1 MSGHEGGEVVWV
13 RPGDRAHG
21 TLSVSSELV
30 PRLEAHARELG
41 FTLFGVALPDP
52 SRQTD
57 FYEGWLERDFH
68 GEMAYLARNDSVA
81 RRADLRRTMSGVAS
95 VLVLGHEY
103 YHEDDAVESADPA
116 RAIIAR
122 YARGEDYHEVVV
134 RKLTRLLEWL
144 AESTDGGVSGRVYV
158 DTGPILERDLARKA
172 GLGWFGKNTLLID
185 PRRGSYF
192 VLGLLLLDHE
202 LPPSGVFTE
211 DRCGTCTA
219 CLDACPTGALLG
231 RDDDGAPLIDARR
244 CISYLTI
251 ELKGAIPHEL
261 RPLMGNRVFGCDI
274 CQEVC
279 PWNQSFAMPTAEA
292 AYTPRKDIEGRSLVA
307 LTERLLAMSGKAYQ
321 REFAS
326 SPLARPRRKGMLRNL
341 CVGLGNWL
349 AVDPTAADEVV
360 PTLVKALNDG
370 QALVR
375 RHAAWA
381 LGRGEEPPSAPGD
394 GGTLGASCTA
404 RSALLARLAI
414 ERTNEVCD
422 EIDRALDR
430 SLRRRG

>member
-1 MSGHEGGEVVWV
+1 
-13 RPGDRAHG
+13 
-21 TLSVSSELV
+21 
-30 PRLEAHARELG
+30 LG

-52 SRQTD
+52 SRQTA
-57 FYEGWLERDFH
+57 FYEAWLERGFH
-68 GEMAYLARNDSVA
+68 GEMAYLAREDSVA
-81 RRADLRRTMSGVAS
+81 RRADLRRTMRDVAS
-95 VLVLGHEY
+95 VVVVGHEY
-103 YHEDDAVESADPA
+103 SHADDAVESVDPA
-116 RAIIAR
+116 RAVIAR
-122 YARGEDYHEVVV
+122 YARGEDYHEVVA
-134 RKLTRLLEWL
+134 RKLTELLEWL
-144 AESTDGGVSGRVYV
+144 TESTDGDVGGRVYV
-158 DTGPILERDLARKA
+158 DTGPILERDLAQRA
-172 GLGWFGKNTLLID
+172 GFGWFGKNTLLID

-192 VLGLLLLDHE
+192 VLGFLLLDNE
-202 LPPSGVFTE
+202 LPPSGVFAE

-251 ELKGAIPHEL
+251 ELKRAIPDEL

-292 AYTPRKDIEGRSLVA
+292 AYTPRKDIEGLSLVA

-349 AVDPTAADEVV
+349 AVDPDVADKVV
-360 PTLVKALNDG
+360 PTLVKALNDD

-381 LGRGEEPPSAPGD
+381 LGRGEEPPSAPDD
-394 GGTLGASCTA
+394 GGTLAVSRTA
-404 RSALLARLAI
+404 RSELQARLAI
-414 ERTNEVCD
+414 ERTSEVRE

-430 SLRRRG
+430 RSVSQSESA